1 MAVIDNLIAQIDN
14 KELRNR
20 IQREVERMN
29 KHKKFGLVFEEHRPE
44 YTLLYDIKVTVGS
57 NVMKKNDP
65 KNDNIFKVI
74 GIKDEIAY
82 CIKELNN
89 ETTKFNISELVCV
102 AQFGEPIYPYLKH
115 IDSICNDKDSDLWHT
130 LIQADN
136 YHALQLLEYL
146 YAGKVDCI
154 YIDPPYNSGAT
165 DWKYNNKYVDESDN
179 YRHSKWLSFMEKRL
193 KLAKKL
199 LNPNDSVMIITID
212 EKEYL
217 HLGCLLEEMF
227 PEARIQMISS
237 IISRKGTARA
247 DEFSRTNE
255 FIYFVRFGA
264 CSIEK
269 LNEVKSVAGESE
281 VHWQPLRRSDLA
293 SKRGTTKGGT
303 SQFYPIYVDVSSRKI
318 VHIGEPISPEAP
330 LDSVPNIE
338 GAVPVFPIR
347 DNGIEMNWGLVG
359 SELQKRLQKGYVRV
373 GKFTE
378 DKPQKFVLNYLT
390 SGTIKD
396 IEKGKA
402 KIKSYAEDGSVKAYY
417 SEGKHSLPTTQWD
430 VVVHD
435 AKIYGTGLNSA
446 LMPDRVFPFPK
457 SVYAVEDCLKYFVT
471 NKTNAL
477 IVDFFSGSGT
487 TLNAVNL
494 INSKDNG
501 NRRCIMITNNEVS
514 ADEKSE
520 FEKRGISIG
529 DEEYEKAGIARFFT
543 WPRTVA
549 SITGKDTLGND
560 VKWDY
565 GKPSK
570 GIDLGYSL
578 PSSNGFKANANFFKL
593 GFLNKNYVALGRQ
606 LKELIPVLWM
616 KANAIGE
623 CPIEC
628 NTETD
633 MIILPKNKMA
643 ILIDENNFAKF
654 KTYIDKHSEIETVF
668 IITDYETAYQ
678 TMASKL
684 KVKNIYQL
692 YRDYLDNFR
701 INKER

>member
-1 MAVIDNLIAQIDN
+1 MAVIDDLIAQIDN

-20 IQREVERMN
+20 IQREVEKMN
-29 KHKKFGLVFEEHRPE
+29 KHKKFGLVFEEHKPE
-44 YTLLYDIKVTVGS
+44 CTPLYDIEVTIGS
-57 NVMKKNDP
+57 NVMKKND
-65 KNDNIFKVI
+65 KNIDKIFKVI
-74 GIKDEIAY
+74 GIKDGIAY
-82 CIKELNN
+82 CIKELSN
-89 ETTKFNISELVCV
+89 ETAEFNVSELVCV
-102 AQFGEPIYPYLKH
+102 AQFGEPIYPYLKP
-115 IDSICNDKDSDLWHT
+115 IDSICNAQESDLWHT

-154 YIDPPYNSGAT
+154 YIDPPYNTGAK
-165 DWKYNNKYVDESDN
+165 DWKYNNNYVDDSDN

-199 LNPNDSVMIITID
+199 LNHNDSVMIITID

-255 FIYFVRFGA
+255 FIYFVRFGD
-264 CSIEK
+264 CNIEK
-269 LNEVKSVAGESE
+269 LNEVKSVAGKSE

-293 SKRGTTKGGT
+293 SRRGTTKGGT
-303 SQFYPIYVDVSSRKI
+303 AQFYPIYVDVSSHKI
-318 VHIGEPISPEAP
+318 IHIGEPISPETP
-330 LDSVPNIE
+330 LDSIPEID

-359 SELQKRLQKGYVRV
+359 KELEQRLKKGYVRV
-373 GKFTE
+373 GKFTNN
-378 DKPQKFVLNYLT
+378 KPQKFVLSYLT
-390 SGTIKD
+390 SGTIDD

-402 KIKSYAEDGSVKAYY
+402 KIKGYSEDGSVKAYY
-417 SEGKHSLPTTQWD
+417 SEGKRSLPTTQWD
-430 VVVHD
+430 IVVHD

-471 NKTNAL
+471 NKKNAL

-494 INSKDNG
+494 LNSKDNG

-514 ADEKSE
+514 ADEELE
-520 FEKRGISIG
+520 FKKRGISVG

-543 WPRTVA
+543 WPRTVS
-549 SITGKDTLGND
+549 SITGKDTLGNAI
-560 VKWDY
+560 KGDY

-570 GIDLGYSL
+570 EIDLGYSL
-578 PSSNGFKANANFFKL
+578 PISDGFKANANFFKL
-593 GFLNKNYVALGRQ
+593 GFLNKTSVALGKQ
-606 LKELIPVLWM
+606 LKELMPVLWM

-628 NTETD
+628 NTESD

-643 ILIDENNFAKF
+643 VLIDENSFAKF